1 MRVIER
7 DITTVEEGIV
17 AHQVNCQGAIGA
29 GVSGA
34 MCRKWPEAER
44 AYRAFCAEAASPE
57 SLLGSFCH
65 VDVAPGL
72 TVVHV
77 FGQLDYG
84 DAARTG
90 RVYTDVDALAG
101 AMRHLCADALAP
113 VYVPYGMGCGLAGA
127 DWSDVERALEGLPIT
142 ACRLP

>member
-17 AHQVNCQGAIGA
+17 AHQVNCQGTIGA

-34 MCRKWPEAER
+34 ICRKWPEAER

-84 DAARTG
+84 DGSEEAALS
-90 RVYTDVDALAG
+90 ALFDEYGLYMEYGEAWSF
-101 AMRHLCADALAP
+101 ALYP
-113 VYVPYGMGCGLAGA
+113 EP
-127 DWSDVERALEGLPIT
+127 
-142 ACRLP
+142 